1 MSAPRTHHGSDPR
14 LSLRHNPPEREGVPP
29 LVFKGG
35 LLRSNTSIS
44 LLLVFLGATSA
55 LSASLRYLSSCLSL
69 LRNFQLSALNFP
81 GICPPLPAL
90 FSESVGCRLT
100 AVSFFT
106 TPNFKLPATN
116 FPLPSLFSEA
126 VGCRLT
132 AVGFFTTPNSKLPTT
147 DCLLEVL
154 P

>member
-1 MSAPRTHHGSDPR
+1 MPEPRIHHRLNLR
-14 LSLRHNPPEREGVPP
+14 LSLRHNPPELEGAPR
-29 LVFKGG
+29 LVFNGR
-35 LLRSNTSIS
+35 LLRSNATIS

-69 LRNFQLSALNFP
+69 LQNVQLSTLNFP

-90 FSESVGCRLT
+90 FSESVACRLT

-116 FPLPSLFSEA
+116 
-126 VGCRLT
+126 
-132 AVGFFTTPNSKLPTT
+132 
-147 DCLLEVL
+147 CLLEVL